1 MQSTFLSKV
10 DTVVQERR
18 ETQSLLGALN
28 PQGENKRMRKR
39 KRRGRDVARNQLR
52 VSHILTLL

>member
-10 DTVVQERR
+10 DTVVQERG
-18 ETQSLLGALN
+18 ETPSLLGALN
-28 PQGENKRMRKR
+28 PQGENEEEEEEGKGYMA
-39 KRRGRDVARNQLR
+39 VAPNQLR